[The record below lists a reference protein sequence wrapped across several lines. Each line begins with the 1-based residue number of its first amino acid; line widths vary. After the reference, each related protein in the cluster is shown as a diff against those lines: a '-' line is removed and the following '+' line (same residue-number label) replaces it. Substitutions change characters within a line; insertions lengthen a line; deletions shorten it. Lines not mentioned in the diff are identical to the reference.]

1 MLGLECRYVLMHHDR
16 KVMRRL
22 FAPNVKMLREDHD
35 PKTFNQAGLGY
46 GRAALDRP
54 RRGLK
59 NKGNSR
65 LWKRQS
71 FLLKHPQEN
80 RLHMF

>member
-1 MLGLECRYVLMHHDR
+1 MLGLECRYVLMRKDR
-16 KVMRRL
+16 KVMRSL
-22 FAPNVKMLREDHD
+22 FAPKVKMLQEDHD

-54 RRGLK
+54 RSGLN

-65 LWKRQS
+65 L
-71 FLLKHPQEN
+71 
-80 RLHMF
+80 